1 MWVVGIYF
9 NDTDDVIMTVSNI
22 LKVSAV
28 FVRIEAN
35 GLIVIVYET
44 FFVSD
49 GRHYYHSLIIL
60 F

>member
-28 FVRIEAN
+28 FVGIEAN
-35 GLIVIVYET
+35 GLIAKLFLFLIAVII
-44 FFVSD
+44 
-49 GRHYYHSLIIL
+49 IIL
-60 F
+60 